1 MRTNIVHLGADK
13 LRYEIREIVEIGNCI
28 ENLGTSVVWENIGDP
43 IAKGEEVP
51 QWIRDIVVAVVQ
63 KSNSYAYSP
72 TQGLLATREYIACER
87 NNEGGIQIT
96 SNDIL
101 FFNGL
106 GDAITNIYANLHP
119 QTRVIGPNPAYP
131 THSSAEAAHAD
142 STHITYQLDPENE
155 WIPDIADLE
164 QKVKTNTDIAGII
177 IINPDNPTGF
187 VYPKE
192 ILVKIVDI
200 ARKYNLFIISDEI
213 YSNLVYERSDMN
225 KLASV
230 IGDVPGIAMRG
241 ISKEFPWPGAR
252 AGWVEFYNRSK
263 DVEFDRFAKSL
274 LNTKMLEVCSTTLP
288 QQVIPQVMGDSRYYP
303 YLQKRT
309 VRYAK
314 RSARAVAAFSE
325 LPELIVHGAHGA
337 FYLTVVFKKGV
348 LTQDQSLSI
357 SPESAELIAPRL
369 KNATLDQRFVYYL
382 LASTGVCVV
391 PLSTGFNSQYEG
403 FRITLLEP
411 DEIKFDEVISIIVRA
426 IRSYL
431 DSSPLNT

>member
-1 MRTNIVHLGADK
+1 MRTKIVHLGADK

-43 IAKGEEVP
+43 IAKGEDVP
-51 QWIRDIVVAVVQ
+51 QWIRDIVVAAAQ

-142 STHITYQLDPENE
+142 SPHITYKLDPENG

-164 QKVKTNTDIAGII
+164 QKVKINTDIAGII

-192 ILVKIVDI
+192 ILVKIVAI

-213 YSNLVYERSDMN
+213 YSNLVYEKSDMN

-252 AGWVEFYNRSK
+252 SGWVEFYNRSK
-263 DVEFDRFAKSL
+263 DVEFDRFARSL
-274 LNTKMLEVCSTTLP
+274 LNIKMLEVCSTTLP

-303 YLQKRT
+303 YLQERT

-314 RSARAVAAFSE
+314 RSARAVAAFSK
-325 LPELIVHGAHGA
+325 LPEIIVHNAHGA

-348 LTQDQSLSI
+348 LTQDQSLPTSL
-357 SPESAELIAPRL
+357 ESAELIAPKL

-411 DEIKFDEVISIIVRA
+411 DEAKFDKVISVIVRT

-431 DSSPLNT
+431 DSFPLNT